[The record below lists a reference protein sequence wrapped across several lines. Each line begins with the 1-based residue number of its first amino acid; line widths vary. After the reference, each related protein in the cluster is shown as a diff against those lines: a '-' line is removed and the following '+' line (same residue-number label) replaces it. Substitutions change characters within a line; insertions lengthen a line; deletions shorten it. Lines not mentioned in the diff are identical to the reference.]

1 MSKQAIFFAS
11 TVTGLGLLGAV
22 VFMQVNPRAFT
33 STPRVDLD
41 SYLYSEVRA
50 MPVVPPP
57 TPAVIVEP
65 EPDVMV
71 LPPVDV
77 FARPRAP
84 ASTPPEVHELSAPCS
99 PWREVAPRHVDEG
112 QPSGS
117 VSVRDLC

>member
-33 STPRVDLD
+33 SAPRVDLD

-50 MPVVPPP
+50 MPVTPPP
-57 TPAVIVEP
+57 TPAVIAEP
-65 EPDVMV
+65 QPDVMV
-71 LPPVDV
+71 LPPVEV

-84 ASTPPEVHELSAPCS
+84 ASTPAVVHEPSVPCS
-99 PWREVAPRHVDEG
+99 PWREVAPRHVDDG